1 MSDAQGREALSV
13 IHINVQRTAKARWVK
28 ASQARGMKLTD
39 WIIEQLENRAMK
51 VRPIPEALASQYHG
65 AGYALAAIAGGQPV
79 ALRYVEDAAPELA
92 VENSAGTVRNAVLQP
107 NRDTGGMRVAF
118 ELDPGNARAVE
129 LRVRLLR
136 GQVAISESW
145 AFRWT
150 A

>member
-65 AGYALAAIAGGQPV
+65 AGYALAAIAGGQLV
-79 ALRYVEDAAPELA
+79 ALRYVEDAAPELGDVLAEGGSAARRA
-92 VENSAGTVRNAVLQP
+92 VQAWIVSDAAGPTVRELQALG
-107 NRDTGGMRVAF
+107 DVSVGMCSAWEF
-118 ELDPGNARAVE
+118 CEL
-129 LRVRLLR
+129 
-136 GQVAISESW
+136 
-145 AFRWT
+145 
-150 A
+150 